1 MVWTELAFWL
11 IDMLMVLW
19 LVNQSDTII
28 LMQISGEAGRENE
41 CSSYHAG
48 QKSDVHEES
57 YQSAVL
63 ETETPLGYATDR
75 SMVMFLS
82 LQDRKFAALSAIFFR
97 RKARKATGS
106 EVCAPRACSRNRLS
120 SVLGSNLI
128 GGSVARII
136 VDGSLARAYKSM
148 GNKQGVR
155 EQSWSSDSYRGM
167 QR

>member
-11 IDMLMVLW
+11 IDMSMVLW
-19 LVNQSDTII
+19 LVNQPDAII

-82 LQDRKFAALSAIFFR
+82 LQDRKSAALSAKIFGGGWQERQLEAKFAR
-97 RKARKATGS
+97 R
-106 EVCAPRACSRNRLS
+106 EP
-120 SVLGSNLI
+120 
-128 GGSVARII
+128 VAVI
-136 VDGSLARAYKSM
+136 VSL
-148 GNKQGVR
+148 
-155 EQSWSSDSYRGM
+155 
-167 QR
+167 